1 MQCAPVRNYRM
12 HLAADAVEK
21 PTAHTQALRLQP
33 ARKLLQF
40 VVGDCGIT
48 LDEHVQRNEKWVATD
63 LEDLSRTDVFADCG
77 EGKP

>member
-21 PTAHTQALRLQP
+21 PTAHTRALRLLS

-40 VVGDCGIT
+40 VFGDCGIT

-63 LEDLSRTDVFADCG
+63 LEDLSCTDVFADCG
-77 EGKP
+77 DGTP